1 MRNHIVTCD
10 QLRELLKDY
19 ESFLDPKTFDLR
31 YKVRLL
37 GYESENESVSELLLV
52 DSLNNIFNISCLTV
66 KNIEDVICMKFIK
79 KENKMT
85 NKEYIEKNNISF
97 SEAMKM
103 YDNKTSCINDWL
115 NQEYHEHKFKVG
127 DFVIQKDDNNGI
139 GIVIDVKDKV
149 YLKILKR
156 SGEFDKWLCSDE
168 CLYHKSDHE
177 VFFMRDESEWEN
189 IF

>member
-1 MRNHIVTCD
+1 
-10 QLRELLKDY
+10 
-19 ESFLDPKTFDLR
+19 
-31 YKVRLL
+31 
-37 GYESENESVSELLLV
+37 
-52 DSLNNIFNISCLTV
+52 
-66 KNIEDVICMKFIK
+66 
-79 KENKMT
+79 MT

-149 YLKILKR
+149 YYKFLKR
-156 SGEFDKWLCSDE
+156 SGEFYKWVFLDECLYPDK
-168 CLYHKSDHE
+168 CLYHKSDRE
-177 VFFMRDESEWEN
+177 IFFMNDESMFEK

>member
-52 DSLNNIFNISCLTV
+52 NSLNNIFNISCLTV

-115 NQEYHEHKFKVG
+115 NQEYHEHKFEIG
-127 DFVIQKDDNNGI
+127 DFVIIKGNNTGI

-149 YLKILKR
+149 YFKFLTR
-156 SGEFDKWLCSDE
+156 SG
-168 CLYHKSDHE
+168 
-177 VFFMRDESEWEN
+177 FFAELDYFGSGMYYKYEADVNYMIDESKSQKN
-189 IF
+189 F